1 MGARGPLAMQPD
13 PMNTTGRPAAAAIMS
28 GAAVLGVVT
37 TARWAGLPSFSV
49 DPSFVQVYPATPA
62 LLVAATVASLCCIG
76 VLHHR
81 AAGREPP
88 RAGWFAT
95 RAAMVPFGAW
105 SVGFLWYGFYAWV
118 QAVSR
123 PPSPDGSLGMIRDAL
138 VGVIRLL
145 PGAILAAMIAAAAA
159 SMIAYGASAL
169 HAARLGRS
177 NER

>member
-123 PPSPDGSLGMIRDAL
+123 PPSPDGSLGMIRERARR
-138 VGVIRLL
+138 GH
-145 PGAILAAMIAAAAA
+145 PGCCQ
-159 SMIAYGASAL
+159 
-169 HAARLGRS
+169 ARYWR
-177 NER
+177 R